1 MFTGIIQG
9 QGVIERLTRQ
19 AGQCRLT
26 IAPRFDFPD
35 IVDGESIAVNG
46 TCLSV
51 EHHEGSVFSLYASR
65 ETMNRTTLGKLHEGS
80 LVNLERAL
88 AVGDRLGGHIVA
100 GHVDCLAT
108 VESITRSGDSLVCR
122 LGFPEA
128 FGPEVVPKGSVALD
142 GISLTI
148 NECGRDFLTVNIIPD
163 TQERTTMRLWR
174 PGVSVNMETDIIGK
188 YVRRQLPGSRDG
200 ASGSA
205 KGAAAS
211 SAGITRDFLL
221 GNGFF

>member
-35 IVDGESIAVNG
+35 IVDGESISVNG

-65 ETMNRTTLGKLHEGS
+65 ETMNRTTLSKLHEGS

-128 FGPEVVPKGSVALD
+128 FGPEVVSKGSVALD

-148 NECGRDFLTVNIIPD
+148 NECGKNFLTVN
-163 TQERTTMRLWR
+163 
-174 PGVSVNMETDIIGK
+174 IIGK

-200 ASGSA
+200 ANGDE

>member
-9 QGVIERLTRQ
+9 QGVIESLTRQ

-35 IVDGESIAVNG
+35 IVDGESISVNG

-65 ETMNRTTLGKLHEGS
+65 ETMNRTTLSKLHEGS

-128 FGPEVVPKGSVALD
+128 FGPEVVSKGSVALD

-148 NECGRDFLTVNIIPD
+148 NECGKNFLTVNIIPD
-163 TQERTTMRLWR
+163 TQERTTMRLWK
-174 PGVSVNMETDIIGK
+174 PGVSVNMETGIIG
-188 YVRRQLPGSRDG
+188 RQLPGSRDG
-200 ASGSA
+200 ANGDE

>member
-88 AVGDRLGGHIVA
+88 AVGNRLGGHIVA
-100 GHVDCLAT
+100 GHADCLAT

-148 NECGRDFLTVNIIPD
+148 NE
-163 TQERTTMRLWR
+163 
-174 PGVSVNMETDIIGK
+174 
-188 YVRRQLPGSRDG
+188 
-200 ASGSA
+200 
-205 KGAAAS
+205 
-211 SAGITRDFLL
+211 
-221 GNGFF
+221 

>member
-35 IVDGESIAVNG
+35 IVDGESISVNG

-65 ETMNRTTLGKLHEGS
+65 ETMNRTTLSKLHEGS

-108 VESITRSGDSLVCR
+108 VERITRSGDSLV
-122 LGFPEA
+122 
-128 FGPEVVPKGSVALD
+128 

-148 NECGRDFLTVNIIPD
+148 NECGKNFLTVNIIPD
-163 TQERTTMRLWR
+163 TQERTTMRLWK

-200 ASGSA
+200 ANGDE

>member
-35 IVDGESIAVNG
+35 IVDGESISVNG

-65 ETMNRTTLGKLHEGS
+65 ETMNRTTLSKLHEGS

-108 VESITRSGDSLVCR
+108 VESITSARR
-122 LGFPEA
+122 WFPRD
-128 FGPEVVPKGSVALD
+128 PWP
-142 GISLTI
+142 LT
-148 NECGRDFLTVNIIPD
+148 
-163 TQERTTMRLWR
+163 
-174 PGVSVNMETDIIGK
+174 
-188 YVRRQLPGSRDG
+188 
-200 ASGSA
+200 ASA
-205 KGAAAS
+205 
-211 SAGITRDFLL
+211 
-221 GNGFF
+221 